1 MSVTPNTNSKYSG
14 VEKPTHLTHAKKS
27 LISRACSSP
36 SIVSL
41 YQEPFIEPSDTVADN
56 ILGTQNPPGN
66 NSEISNKP
74 VINQP
79 TKIVYN
85 NHVSKQDNV
94 PQKPGTKLLGQTGN
108 DEFGRYDL
116 KQMITKMSKNE
127 IEQLVGKLSKPLSS
141 I

>member
-1 MSVTPNTNSKYSG
+1 MGPWLNRHSGPRPYPSVNSNTHQSPQNRMSVTPNTNSKYSG

-41 YQEPFIEPSDTVADN
+41 YQEPFIGPSDTLADN

-74 VINQP
+74 VIN
-79 TKIVYN
+79 
-85 NHVSKQDNV
+85 
-94 PQKPGTKLLGQTGN
+94 
-108 DEFGRYDL
+108 
-116 KQMITKMSKNE
+116 
-127 IEQLVGKLSKPLSS
+127 
-141 I
+141 